1 MSSGWLSRNF
11 RGGASSLVKQAM
23 TGTAEGGQVFRYI
36 SASLFS
42 RNDVMDLQEAGSAA
56 ARGLA
61 TVLVAGQDLASCL
74 RGYRRLVT
82 ASILANCGITTHSV
96 SFWAAEFT
104 FPGFGLNGHP
114 ARVFM
119 NMDLHGRPTGEGPPG
134 ALFPGFHGLD
144 QSGQGLQHQ
153 LGLVVGYATQL
164 VKVFN
169 QSGPPRFLLRG
180 QVHLETN
187 GKFLRGHNRGCLG

>member
-1 MSSGWLSRNF
+1 M
-11 RGGASSLVKQAM
+11 
-23 TGTAEGGQVFRYI
+23 
-36 SASLFS
+36 S
-42 RNDVMDLQEAGSAA
+42 RNDVMDFQETGSAA

-61 TVLVAGQDLASCL
+61 TVLVAGQDFPSDARWNGFLAS
-74 RGYRRLVT
+74 
-82 ASILANCGITTHSV
+82 SSFLANCGITAHP
-96 SFWAAEFT
+96 FRFGWAEFALACRGLDGHAT
-104 FPGFGLNGHP
+104 FFL
-114 ARVFM
+114 M
-119 NMDLHGRPTGEGPPG
+119 DMDLYRRCAGEGPPG
-134 ALFPGFHGLD
+134 ALFLGSD

-164 VKVFN
+164 VQAFN